1 MRVILEGN
9 IGSGK
14 TTLTEAL
21 RAAYPDA
28 QIHTEAVHD
37 WQDLLELFYGD
48 PGAWALPLSLRILL
62 SHHAFRAVPR
72 DVLTILERCPLSC
85 RHVFTQLLFNDG
97 TMPQHHWDLFR
108 QYADELGWE
117 PAADDVILYI
127 DTPVDVC
134 MTRIAARK
142 RRGEDHID
150 IQYLRRLEFQ
160 YNNVLK
166 YCACPVERLDGTK
179 ATHRLAADAVAAIR
193 RHTETTTAAPTR
205 TPS

>member
-21 RAAYPDA
+21 RAAYPEA
-28 QIHTEAVHD
+28 LIHPEDVHD
-37 WQDLLELFYGD
+37 WRDLLELFYAD
-48 PGAWALPLSLRILL
+48 PAAWALPLSLRVLL
-62 SHHAFRAVPR
+62 SHHVFRVVPR
-72 DVLTILERCPLSC
+72 EALYILERCPLSC

-108 QYADELGWE
+108 QFADELGWE

-134 MTRIAARK
+134 LDRITARG
-142 RRGEDHID
+142 RRGEEHID
-150 IQYLRRLEFQ
+150 VHYLRRLEFQ
-160 YNNVLK
+160 YNNMLK

-179 ATHRLAADAVAAIR
+179 APHILAADAVSAIR
-193 RHTETTTAAPTR
+193 RLTETPTR